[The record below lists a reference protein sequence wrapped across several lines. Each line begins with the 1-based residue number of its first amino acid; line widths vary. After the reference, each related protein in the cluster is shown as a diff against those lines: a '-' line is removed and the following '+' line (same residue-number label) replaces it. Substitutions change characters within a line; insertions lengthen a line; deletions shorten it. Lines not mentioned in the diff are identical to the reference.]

1 MTNPRISFV
10 MPVYNNAR
18 YLRQTLAS
26 MRWQTFTDWEAV
38 CVNDGSTDESLAIL
52 QQFAAADSRFQI
64 VDQENQ
70 GIVDALNA
78 GIHAARGEWIARLD
92 SDDVAVPERLAVQ
105 WQFVRKNPD
114 VVVVGSDMMYT
125 DPDGFPLRIER
136 SYTEHADIEQA
147 LVDGTSHCFGHPSV
161 LIHRDTLLE
170 AGLYSKEYEWV
181 EDLELWS
188 RLVRLGRV
196 ANIPRVLVHYRQ
208 HEQSVCW
215 NRRALQH
222 ERRHRLLAKVRAERG
237 LASPTQPLKPP
248 RKQSSAAGKWA
259 RRAARSGYYQTAF
272 RQWRRQVA
280 AQPFSLLTFRVTVE
294 VVFRG
299 AIALFTGR
307 DARPASLPDW
317 RNWNVAHADDSD
329 SASRAA

>member
-70 GIVDALNA
+70 GIVGALNA
-78 GIHAARGEWIARLD
+78 GIHAARGEWIARLG
-92 SDDVAVPERLAVQ
+92 SDDVATPERLAAQ

-147 LVDGTSHCFGHPSV
+147 LHESSG
-161 LIHRDTLLE
+161 
-170 AGLYSKEYEWV
+170 AG
-181 EDLELWS
+181 
-188 RLVRLGRV
+188 
-196 ANIPRVLVHYRQ
+196 
-208 HEQSVCW
+208 
-215 NRRALQH
+215 
-222 ERRHRLLAKVRAERG
+222 
-237 LASPTQPLKPP
+237 QP
-248 RKQSSAAGKWA
+248 
-259 RRAARSGYYQTAF
+259 
-272 RQWRRQVA
+272 
-280 AQPFSLLTFRVTVE
+280 
-294 VVFRG
+294 
-299 AIALFTGR
+299 
-307 DARPASLPDW
+307 
-317 RNWNVAHADDSD
+317 
-329 SASRAA
+329 